1 MTMVIS
7 SLILS
12 FIPLMYL
19 SYAAVER
26 SISTEKDYE
35 WNIFLI
41 QFRRELYSAEDW
53 TVGSDE
59 RILIEKND
67 IPISY
72 ERYGRV
78 VRRKVR
84 DKGHEIVLQNV
95 AGFSF
100 RKERPGI
107 YMMVEFA
114 DGTTKEASLYPVFGW
129 EDE

>member
-1 MTMVIS
+1 MKVKQSVWNNECGFTLLEAIMTMVIS

-59 RILIEKND
+59 RILIEKTTYPFHMNVTGG
-67 IPISY
+67 SS
-72 ERYGRV
+72 EGRFV
-78 VRRKVR
+78 IR
-84 DKGHEIVLQNV
+84 
-95 AGFSF
+95 
-100 RKERPGI
+100 
-107 YMMVEFA
+107 
-114 DGTTKEASLYPVFGW
+114 GTRLYCKM
-129 EDE
+129 